1 MGSSCGS
8 IADNKFDETH
18 QQISLP
24 CPGRLTLQHFQ
35 WPGNYAH
42 VIWLMESPPCIDDV
56 PIQTSIDRGFQI
68 AMFHYQNSKFTKCSS
83 LELLRL
89 SSHIQSSHSPH
100 RIYRKNFTDLP
111 FAQSPVKHHIP
122 SDSLRFRNENGAH
135 MNHERRSRQISH
147 HSRSSFGSSYLQ
159 IIISTD
165 QVIR

>member
-122 SDSLRFRNENGAH
+122 SDSLRFRQ
-135 MNHERRSRQISH
+135 RK
-147 HSRSSFGSSYLQ
+147 RSSYEPRAEIEANFASFAFILREF
-159 IIISTD
+159 ISANHN
-165 QVIR
+165 IH